1 MVQWRF
7 GSIAQVYGVTNLRV
21 GFIGLGNVG
30 GQLAGNLLRHGVDL
44 TVRDLDAQRVA
55 DFVARG
61 AKAAASPRELA
72 AAVDIVITCLPSPLI
87 SAAVMEAPDG
97 VLAGFSPGK
106 VWLEMSTTDE
116 AEARRLA
123 ALVHARGGAAM
134 DCPVSGGCHR
144 AATGNISIFA
154 GGPRASFERALPVLK
169 ILGQRILHTGE
180 VGSAS
185 ALKVLT
191 NYLCTVHLAAL
202 AEALTVAKVAGLD
215 LNTAY
220 EAIRISSGNSFVHET
235 ESQVILNGSRDINFT
250 MDLVIKDVG
259 LFDAL
264 ARQHKVPLELSPLV
278 LGIFKDGAQ
287 RFGPREF
294 SPNIIRRLEEPC
306 GVRVLGEGFPAQMV
320 DDEPEVEGYEVVPPG
335 RAQPEPG
342 ASRQ

>member
-1 MVQWRF
+1 MK
-7 GSIAQVYGVTNLRV
+7 NLRV

-44 TVRDLDAQRVA
+44 TVRDLDPVRVA

-61 AKAAASPRELA
+61 AASAASPRELA
-72 AAVDIVITCLPSPLI
+72 AAVDVVITCLPSP
-87 SAAVMEAPDG
+87 AVCATVMEAADG
-97 VLAGFSPGK
+97 VLAGLAPGK
-106 VWLEMSTTDE
+106 IWLEMSTTDE
-116 AEARRLA
+116 AEVRRLA
-123 ALVHARGGAAM
+123 ARVAAVGAAAL

-169 ILGQRILHTGE
+169 ILGQRILHTGAL
-180 VGSAS
+180 GTAS

-264 ARQHKVPLELSPLV
+264 ARQHQVPLELSPLV
-278 LGIFKDGAQ
+278 LAIFKDGAQ
-287 RFGPREF
+287 RFGPREL

-306 GVRVLGEGFPAQMV
+306 GVRVLAEGFPAQMV
-320 DDEPEVEGYEVVPPG
+320 DDEPEVEGYEVIPRG
-335 RAQPEPG
+335 RPQVKPAAP
-342 ASRQ
+342 RT